1 MSVRKN
7 TSNFV
12 LESPF
17 MVPPSV
23 HTKEKRKKD
32 CSHCMLCGRGKT
44 EEGLESWVT
53 VMSELSEDSS
63 RGLHTPV
70 SEV

>member
-1 MSVRKN
+1 
-7 TSNFV
+7 
-12 LESPF
+12 

-32 CSHCMLCGRGKT
+32 CSHCMLCGRGET